1 MTEKISGEHGIK
13 SEDRTEEILNQTFF
27 KDFTFRNP
35 RKDDKYKKPITD
47 VLVCFDDVVLI
58 VESKSQ
64 GSTDDPNEWLP
75 SNLQKAIRQVSGAIR
90 YLKEKGKVILNN
102 KRRGDFEFDIK
113 NYKYIYGLVIIN
125 QPDNH
130 KIDISNYKLDFLKKH
145 NHPLQIISLKD
156 FNRVCYIFDTAE
168 EVLHYYD
175 VRNMMLTTNKI
186 YLHDEERF
194 IDMFVNNFTQMSK
207 RYRQFINV
215 SEKDN
220 EDEHLFI
227 QERYYKA
234 KHSGI
239 EIDDYEYGEIID
251 DLIDHCHNFDP
262 NLYNE
267 ISIQNVENIINPK
280 QYYLIA
286 HELAKTGRLIRIL
299 HGQKIMGMVHEAKN
313 EGYKKEKD
321 LTLISES
328 RKTAYHYY
336 IPNIDIDIFHI

>member
-1 MTEKISGEHGIK
+1 
-13 SEDRTEEILNQTFF
+13 
-27 KDFTFRNP
+27 
-35 RKDDKYKKPITD
+35 
-47 VLVCFDDVVLI
+47 
-58 VESKSQ
+58 
-64 GSTDDPNEWLP
+64 
-75 SNLQKAIRQVSGAIR
+75 
-90 YLKEKGKVILNN
+90 
-102 KRRGDFEFDIK
+102 
-113 NYKYIYGLVIIN
+113 
-125 QPDNH
+125 
-130 KIDISNYKLDFLKKH
+130 
-145 NHPLQIISLKD
+145 
-156 FNRVCYIFDTAE
+156 
-168 EVLHYYD
+168 LHYYD

-336 IPNIDIDIFHI
+336 IPNIGRSREDIFLWLGGYTHDYAKRHPEINTVISIGIEFDKEGSVRYQYSMVKK